1 MTDDQHRVAAA
12 VLSPR
17 AKQLAPLPVRDSGIR
32 PASVPPRLTSCTWG
46 GWSSMRGV
54 PRRLL
59 VKAGR
64 LVRVLC
70 DQRTGTCDPGARF
83 RTDGLYF
90 VPRYYGQCHFRNC
103 DN

>member
-1 MTDDQHRVAAA
+1 
-12 VLSPR
+12 
-17 AKQLAPLPVRDSGIR
+17 
-32 PASVPPRLTSCTWG
+32 
-46 GWSSMRGV
+46 MRGV